1 MKQNVNQ
8 ESDRKSI
15 KRKLADAFGAAA
27 GEEAR
32 QAEVRV
38 NRIQAHPAVQ
48 CSQMGAKLAKLLAQ
62 QCQCQRL
69 QFLAVLCQKSV
80 DLIASGSGW
89 QFVRAFCR

>member
-48 CSQMGAKLAKLLAQ
+48 CSQMGAKLLAQ

-69 QFLAVLCQKSV
+69 QFLAVLCQKTV
-80 DLIASGSGW
+80 DLIASGSGL
-89 QFVRAFCR
+89 QFFRAFCR